1 MPAARRAVTRALFVE
16 LRARMAYAGGTPAP
30 SNSVIARR
38 GPIDQ
43 ISLGAASHGENVSL
57 WNPASRP
64 SDRSGKYAARATP
77 IRAFAAATRRSAA
90 ATSGLRS
97 SSVDASPVGIDGTP
111 GSAATGGSENV
122 DADSPTSAAIAC
134 SSSDARRCRTHA
146 PGERKLRLRTRN
158 VGDARPPR
166 WRLTVSCHARRY
178 VSIVCASVSA
188 SRSAQVEVGAGDG
201 GLQAEPDRR
210 EVIVGRLRVVAA
222 GRDRVADFAPQI
234 DVGFERT
241 DRSRSV
247 SASMPTVGSD
257 AAWASSNSAA
267 ASSCR
272 DDAAAVRARD
282 ERFEP
287 VECRVAVRATSR
299 HAAGDRL
306 VRHRPTRPFRETR
319 SAPERRR
326 AIGRRQ
332 RAAGEQRDAAQ
343 PYSEQTVSH
352 AHAPSP

>member
-1 MPAARRAVTRALFVE
+1 
-16 LRARMAYAGGTPAP
+16 MAYAGGTPAP

-122 DADSPTSAAIAC
+122 DADSRRVPRSHACRRRAAM
-134 SSSDARRCRTHA
+134 SDARA
-146 PGERKLRLRTRN
+146 WGERKLRLRTRN
-158 VGDARPPR
+158 VGFDARPPR

-188 SRSAQVEVGAGDG
+188 SRSVPRQAEVGAGDG
-201 GLQAEPDRR
+201 GLK
-210 EVIVGRLRVVAA
+210 LS
-222 GRDRVADFAPQI
+222 
-234 DVGFERT
+234 RT
-241 DRSRSV
+241 DARSS
-247 SASMPTVGSD
+247 SA
-257 AAWASSNSAA
+257 ACASSRPAA
-267 ASSCR
+267 TALRTLPHRS
-272 DDAAAVRARD
+272 
-282 ERFEP
+282 
-287 VECRVAVRATSR
+287 TS
-299 HAAGDRL
+299 
-306 VRHRPTRPFRETR
+306 
-319 SAPERRR
+319 
-326 AIGRRQ
+326 
-332 RAAGEQRDAAQ
+332 
-343 PYSEQTVSH
+343 
-352 AHAPSP
+352 